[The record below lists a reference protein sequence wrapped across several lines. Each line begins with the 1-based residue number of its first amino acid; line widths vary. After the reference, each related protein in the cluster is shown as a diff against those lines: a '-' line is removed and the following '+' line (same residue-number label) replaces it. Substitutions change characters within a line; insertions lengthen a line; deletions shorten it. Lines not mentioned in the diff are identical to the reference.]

1 MRPSGEDLAS
11 VVKVAV
17 TSTTTSTRL
26 LLIMATVNVESAV
39 LYECSAIYT
48 TQMLFKEIESAIIIY
63 CKHVSII
70 TNCKHEQL
78 LIIIQSF

>member
-48 TQMLFKEIESAIIIY
+48 TQMLFKEIE
-63 CKHVSII
+63 
-70 TNCKHEQL
+70 
-78 LIIIQSF
+78 